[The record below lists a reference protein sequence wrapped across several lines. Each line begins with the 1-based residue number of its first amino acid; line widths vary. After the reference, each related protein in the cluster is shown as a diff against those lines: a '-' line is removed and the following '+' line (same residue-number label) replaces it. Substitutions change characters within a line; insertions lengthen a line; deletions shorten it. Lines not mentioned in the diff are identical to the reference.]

1 MKLPTEKRVRIE
13 NAYRDM
19 MGHFPTE
26 NQKFAV
32 ELPVGILL
40 GQMTTSGI
48 RMAMVN
54 CTTVSSTIPKRIE
67 APLGIEHTGGM
78 KRLKH
83 SVLPNEFTETFA
95 GGRYTS
101 RILEK
106 DMILYRAGFAE
117 RKFGNYFSKDKPK
130 SEVQVRM
137 DKAIPP
143 IWQDGPKNVID
154 TVYTYKVPAGTVVHA
169 GKISSQ
175 NKHFIGGTQQVVIE
189 ERFWQSLQ
197 LLKKEPLK

>member
-1 MKLPTEKRVRIE
+1 M
-13 NAYRDM
+13 
-19 MGHFPTE
+19 
-26 NQKFAV
+26 
-32 ELPVGILL
+32 
-40 GQMTTSGI
+40 S
-48 RMAMVN
+48 
-54 CTTVSSTIPKRIE
+54 
-67 APLGIEHTGGM
+67 
-78 KRLKH
+78 
-83 SVLPNEFTETFA
+83 
-95 GGRYTS
+95 
-101 RILEK
+101 
-106 DMILYRAGFAE
+106 
-117 RKFGNYFSKDKPK
+117 SKDKPK